1 MGSLLLFRRSFLGGL
16 EAGISTSSELV
27 LELFDPTSGVN
38 ELELSGVERMADV
51 ANVDLELF
59 AGAACSKTISATA
72 SHLGFEVFWV
82 DAIFHDRDLASSA
95 GKSCYGLS
103 KKAEPQRRFI
113 DEIPGES
120 TSKGQNQ
127 EGIYAIE
134 PQFSQGFCIQGDR
147 LTA

>member
-1 MGSLLLFRRSFLGGL
+1 MGSLLLFRRSFLWGL
-16 EAGISTSSELV
+16 EAGISTSGELV
-27 LELFDPTSGVN
+27 LELFDPTCGVN
-38 ELELSGVERMADV
+38 ELEFAGVKRV
-51 ANVDLELF
+51 ANVANVHLELL
-59 AGAACSKTISATA
+59 AGAPGHEAISTATRD
-72 SHLGFEVFWV
+72 LGFEVFWV